1 MSGEKDIF
9 LKGQV
14 ARDFDFYRIREKVA
28 SLAVS
33 EEGKF
38 FLLSRESSSDIDK
51 VSILRRYSLLF

>member
-38 FLLSRESSSDIDK
+38 FLLSRESSRTSCGT
-51 VSILRRYSLLF
+51 SSSRSRTR

>member
-28 SLAVS
+28 SQVKKANFFCFQ
-33 EEGKF
+33 GKV
-38 FLLSRESSSDIDK
+38 LL
-51 VSILRRYSLLF
+51 ILIKFQN

>member
-33 EEGKF
+33 EEG
-38 FLLSRESSSDIDK
+38 
-51 VSILRRYSLLF
+51 

>member
-33 EEGKF
+33 EEDRK
-38 FLLSRESSSDIDK
+38 S
-51 VSILRRYSLLF
+51 VV